1 MNSLFFLKLILSFLI
16 AGFWIIIATV
26 VADKLG
32 SKIGGLISGLP
43 STIMF
48 GLFFIGWTQGSGAAV
63 QATTITPIIAGLSGL
78 FLTCYT
84 FLVKKGFWLSIIISI
99 SVWLILS
106 FTLIRI
112 HFDNLPFSLVGY
124 LLLVAANYWVM
135 EKILKIKSTKGKK
148 VKYTKLLILSRGVV
162 GGMAVALAVFLGK
175 VGGPMWGGTFSMFPA
190 IFISTI
196 FITYF
201 THGPDFSAA
210 TMKSAM
216 VSASSTVLYSMLVRF
231 TYLDFGLVFGTL
243 VSILVAFGYGAL
255 LYKFVITRLS

>member
-1 MNSLFFLKLILSFLI
+1 MDASFLVKLALSFLI
-16 AGFWIIIATV
+16 GGFWIIVVTI

-48 GLFFIGWTQGSGAAV
+48 GLFFIGWTQGPAVAV

-84 FLVKKGFWLSIIISI
+84 FLVKKNFWLSIITSI
-99 SVWLILS
+99 AVWLILS

-112 HFDNLPFSLVGY
+112 HFDNFPLALVGY

-135 EKILKIKSTKGKK
+135 EKILKIKSIKGKK
-148 VKYTKLLILSRGVV
+148 VKYTKLLILSRGMV
-162 GGMAVALAVFLGK
+162 GGMVVALAVFLGK
-175 VGGPMWGGTFSMFPA
+175 VGGPIWGGTFSMFPA
-190 IFISTI
+190 MFISTI
-196 FITYF
+196 FITYY

-210 TMKSAM
+210 TIKSAM
-216 VSASSTVLYSMLVRF
+216 ISASSTVLYSMSVRF
-231 TYLDFGLVFGTL
+231 TYLNFGLVFGTL
-243 VSILVAFGYGAL
+243 VSTLVAFGYGVL
-255 LYKFVITRLS
+255 LYKYLITKLR